1 MQQDGFMKIYSRLAF
16 GIVFLGA
23 LALLDT
29 MFTGPLAFVTGWSDV
44 TLGQWI
50 AAAFSFALTLLVTR
64 VVKREIIHGWLERR
78 SGKEVPKLIG
88 DMLGGLVLFIGICL
102 ILALV
107 FKRDITALVA
117 TGGASAMIVG
127 IAVRDIIM
135 ALFTGI
141 LLNVEKPFKVGDMIR
156 INDKILGKVER
167 ITWRTTVLQTRQN
180 DIIFVPN
187 ISLANAVILNQ
198 SMPDPRSKRAV
209 EVLIDYDTSVE
220 SVERILYAAVL
231 GATGFK
237 QVAAPAVFARRLE
250 RDGVVY
256 EVSFTIAD
264 YNEDKKSEHAVI
276 KSILKCMRDAEI
288 TVSFPK
294 SEVIHSQQRVHI
306 ANRSLDVFRL
316 VQQCRIFRGLPDE
329 ICHRLSKVLVERH
342 FAAGATIVQAGERR
356 HAMFIV
362 GEGMAKRTLSNRDGS
377 RLVQERFIATE
388 FFGRSSLFAC
398 QSQAA
403 TVLAETAVLAYELD
417 RQALAQLFAETPE
430 LIDTLAKSLSYL
442 SWRETNPDSIGVEPS
457 AEVIGRLF
465 NLYRGQIESNY
476 VERPTP
482 AVALLNAA

>member
-1 MQQDGFMKIYSRLAF
+1 MKIYSRLAI
-16 GIVFLGA
+16 GIVVLGA
-23 LALLDT
+23 LALMDT
-29 MFTGPLAFVTGWSDV
+29 LFTGPLAFVTGWSDV

-50 AAAFSFALTLLVTR
+50 AAAFAFALTLLITR

-78 SGKEVPKLIG
+78 SGKQVPQLIG
-88 DMLGGLVLFIGICL
+88 SIISGLVMFIGICL

-117 TGGASAMIVG
+117 TGGASAMIIG
-127 IAVRDIIM
+127 IAVRDIIL

-141 LLNVEKPFKVGDMIR
+141 LLNVERPFKVGDMIK
-156 INDKILGKVER
+156 INDKIVGKVER
-167 ITWRTTVLQTRQN
+167 ITWRTTVVQTRAN
-180 DIIFVPN
+180 DIIYVPN
-187 ISLANAVILNQ
+187 LSLANAVILNQ
-198 SMPDPRSKRAV
+198 AQPDSRSKRAV

-220 SVERILYAAVL
+220 SAERILYAAVL

-237 QVAAPAVFARRLE
+237 QVAAPSVFARRME

-256 EVSFTIAD
+256 EVAFTIAD
-264 YNEDKKSEHAVI
+264 YMEDKKSEHAVI

-294 SEVIHSQQRVHI
+294 SEVIHSERRVHI

-316 VQQCRIFRGLPDE
+316 VQQCRLFRNLPDE
-329 ICHRLSKVLVERH
+329 ATHRISKVVVERH
-342 FAAGATIVQAGERR
+342 FAAGATIVQASERR
-356 HAMFIV
+356 HAIFII

-398 QSQAA
+398 QPQAA
-403 TVLAETAVLAYELD
+403 NVLAETAVLAYELD
-417 RQALAQLFAETPE
+417 RAALEKLFEETPE
-430 LIDTLAKSLSYL
+430 LINTLAKALSYL
-442 SWRETNPDSIGVEPS
+442 SWNEAHAGDVGVEPPPE
-457 AEVIGRLF
+457 AIGRLF
-465 NLYRGQIESNY
+465 NLYRGQIEANY
-476 VERPTP
+476 AERLTP